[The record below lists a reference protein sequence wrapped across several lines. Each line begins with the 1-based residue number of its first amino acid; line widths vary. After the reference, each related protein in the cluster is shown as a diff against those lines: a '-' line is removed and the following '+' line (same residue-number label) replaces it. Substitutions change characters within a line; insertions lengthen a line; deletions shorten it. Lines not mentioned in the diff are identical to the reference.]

1 MKDIYISGE
10 PREVEMEDVF
20 SDSSHSLQSP
30 DPPEKGKKRR
40 KKKRKKKSRLIKF
53 IKAVFII
60 FVVITLLI
68 SGTALVS
75 GYKFR
80 FHKRNQYI
88 SITDLYNS
96 PFVTNILLIGT
107 DEASGGASRS
117 DSMIL
122 LSLDYT
128 HGKIKMTS
136 FLRDCLV
143 MIPSKGTK
151 NKLNSPY
158 VYGGAQ
164 LLCDTIEYNFRVDI
178 DRYVKVDFDM
188 FTKMIDNLGG
198 IDIEV
203 TAAEADFINRTTRH
217 TVSSGKSVH
226 LNGAEALVYARI
238 RKLDSDYMR
247 TFRQRKIITA
257 LIDKFTHTS
266 PLELIKAVNSV
277 LPLLETDLN
286 PLDIAFTAYKG
297 AFAAAFFDI
306 QQMKMPEDNMM
317 RTGYVGNQW
326 AEIPDLAKCIQAL
339 YDFIYKS

>member
-10 PREVEMEDVF
+10 PREIEDIF
-20 SDSSHSLQSP
+20 SDSSHPGL
-30 DPPEKGKKRR
+30 PPETPGKGKKKQKNKRR
-40 KKKRKKKSRLIKF
+40 LRKF
-53 IKAVFII
+53 IRAVVII
-60 FVVITLLI
+60 FVVITLAI
-68 SGTALVS
+68 SGMALAS
-75 GYKFR
+75 GYKFK
-80 FHKRNQYI
+80 FHKSNQYI
-88 SITDLYNS
+88 SFTELNNS
-96 PFVTNILLIGT
+96 PFVTNILLIGI
-107 DEASGGASRS
+107 DEASGGAARS

-122 LSLDYT
+122 LSLDYI

-143 MIPSKGTK
+143 LIPSKGTK
-151 NKLNSPY
+151 NKLNSAY

-178 DRYVKVDFDM
+178 DRYVKVDFKM

-203 TAAEADFINRTTRH
+203 TDSEAKFINRTTRH
-217 TVSSGKSVH
+217 SVQSGKSVH

-257 LIDKFTHTS
+257 LIDKFRHTS
-266 PLELIKAVNSV
+266 PQELFKAVNSV

-286 PLDIAFTAYKG
+286 PLEIAFTAYKG

-306 QQMKMPEDNMM
+306 QQIRMPDDDMM
-317 RTGYVGNQW
+317 RTGYVGSQW
-326 AEIPDLAKCIQAL
+326 AEIPDLAKCVQAL
-339 YDFIYKS
+339 YEFIYKSYKE